1 MKSFSTS
8 RSENPDPRAAVVGDD
23 RRAIVQDHLS
33 EAVGDRAE
41 TAGAERMEI
50 PDAGP
55 VPDEEIDT
63 ALADASLARLGPG
76 GQGRQ
81 IAHRAETRGRR
92 RDGLMLGS
100 FEC

>member
-8 RSENPDPRAAVVGDD
+8 RSENPIPAPAVVRDD
-23 RRAIVQDHLS
+23 RRTVVQDHLGQ
-33 EAVGDRAE
+33 AAGDRAE
-41 TAGAERMEI
+41 TPGAERMEI
-50 PDAGP
+50 PHAGP
-55 VPDEEIDT
+55 VQDEEIDT
-63 ALADASLARLGPG
+63 ALADAPLQRLGPG